1 MALRNI
7 REIGEDILEKKAKEV
22 TDFSERIKELTKD
35 MLETMYE
42 SGGVG
47 LAAPQI
53 GVLKRVIVIDTT
65 EDGSDPH
72 ILINPKILEETG
84 EQFGWEGCLSVP
96 GKSGRVRRPQYVRVE
111 ACDADGNRIELEGTD
126 LLARALCHEIDHLEG
141 RLYVDRVEGEL
152 IDSDKIEEYEAAE
165 EEGA

>member
-96 GKSGRVRRPQYVRVE
+96 GKSGRVRRPRYVRVE